1 MWPPGGRERE
11 GVREGGRNKGER
23 AESMAERQLA
33 PTGEVAML
41 GVRGQAIPTCLGGVG
56 RAAVDWEARWTAR
69 VSDTFRHT
77 FFCACPERCTFL
89 F

>member
-41 GVRGQAIPTCLGGVG
+41 GVRGQAIPTCLWEGRGEPPWTGRPLGRRGG
-56 RAAVDWEARWTAR
+56 
-69 VSDTFRHT
+69 DTF
-77 FFCACPERCTFL
+77 
-89 F
+89 